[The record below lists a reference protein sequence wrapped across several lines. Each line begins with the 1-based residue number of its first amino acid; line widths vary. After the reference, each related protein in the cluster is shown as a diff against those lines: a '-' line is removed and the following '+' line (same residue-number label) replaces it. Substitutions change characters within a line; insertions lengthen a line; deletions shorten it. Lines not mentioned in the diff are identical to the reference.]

1 VYGYA
6 ASFPYF
12 EVWAPAQADLTMVA
26 TATTAVGG
34 VAALLFL
41 ETTTFLVV
49 SGCMLSGACVILLF
63 ASKVLSADLNLV
75 TAVNTFVTA
84 PVLVTALLHLGFR
97 VSTTVAFN
105 ESAEASIRDFRA
117 CVTVSAFFASIALV
131 ESAP

>member
-1 VYGYA
+1 
-6 ASFPYF
+6 
-12 EVWAPAQADLTMVA
+12 MVA

-41 ETTTFLVV
+41 ETTTFLAV
-49 SGCMLSGACVILLF
+49 SGCMLTGACVILLF
-63 ASKVLSADLNLV
+63 ASKVLDADLNLV

-97 VSTTVAFN
+97 VSTTVTFN

-117 CVTVSAFFASIALV
+117 CVTFSAFCDRLALV
-131 ESAP
+131 GLPRARRLRSG